1 LRFVRQDI
9 YDFFVGSPRDPS
21 EEGRG
26 VSQRPSQPQGNN
38 ARVLLF
44 SMRNIARHVARC
56 GDYEFEDVIS
66 SCDDIDVIAPY
77 PAIPVANRIVRHA
90 GRLLG
95 RERLIDGTVRVD
107 KKYDLFFAFC
117 RNAYDLRFL
126 KRITGLHENCRQSVC
141 VISELWPNRIPQ
153 VREHLKVLGRFDH
166 VLTNLQTSV
175 GPIEEATG
183 RPCHFLRLGVDA
195 LRFAPFPESP
205 ARNIDVYSMG
215 RRPAEEHRT
224 LLASAERG
232 EMFYVYDTTAD
243 FDVIDPLEHRFLL
256 ANLIKR
262 SRFFITYPAKFDVPA
277 ETGGTEEMGA
287 RYFEGAAGGA
297 IMIGMPPRCAAY
309 EECFGWPDAV
319 IPTPGDAKQIACLV
333 ADLEAQPQRLA
344 QIRRNNVTNSL
355 LRHDWAYRWRA
366 ILDYVG
372 LSVTERLVERE
383 AQLNSVASLV
393 TVDSSL
399 PRAS

>member
-1 LRFVRQDI
+1 
-9 YDFFVGSPRDPS
+9 
-21 EEGRG
+21 
-26 VSQRPSQPQGNN
+26 VSQRPSQARRNT

-56 GDYEFEDVIS
+56 GDYEFEDVIT
-66 SCDDIDVIAPY
+66 SCDDTDVLAPC
-77 PAIPVANRIVRHA
+77 PATPVVNRIVRHA
-90 GRLLG
+90 GRMLG
-95 RERLIDGTVRVD
+95 REPLIDGAVNVD
-107 KKYDLFFAFC
+107 EKYDLFFAFC
-117 RNAYDLRFL
+117 RNASDLRFL

-141 VISELWPNRIPQ
+141 VISELWPNKIPE

-175 GPIEEATG
+175 GPIEKATG
-183 RPCHFLRLGVDA
+183 RPCHFLPSGVDA

-205 ARNIDVYSMG
+205 ARSIDVYSMG
-215 RRPAEEHRT
+215 RRPAEEHRA

-232 EMFYVYDTTAD
+232 GMFYVYDTTAN
-243 FDVIDPLEHRFLL
+243 FDVIDPLEHRILL

-287 RYFEGAAGGA
+287 RYYEGAAGGA
-297 IMIGMPPRCAAY
+297 VMIGMPPRCAAY
-309 EECFGWPDAV
+309 DDSFGWRDAV
-319 IPTPGDAKQIACLV
+319 IPTPDDPKQIVCLV
-333 ADLEAQPQRLA
+333 AELEAQPQRLA

-355 LRHDWAYRWRA
+355 RRHDWAYRWRE
-366 ILDYVG
+366 ILDHVG
-372 LSVTERLVERE
+372 LSVTESLVERE
-383 AQLNSVASLV
+383 AQLNSTASLV
-393 TVDSSL
+393 SADSSL

>member
-1 LRFVRQDI
+1 MTQ
-9 YDFFVGSPRDPS
+9 P
-21 EEGRG
+21 
-26 VSQRPSQPQGNN
+26 PSQPQRNK

-44 SMRNIARHVARC
+44 SMRNIAHHVARC

-66 SCDDIDVIAPY
+66 GCDDADVIAPH
-77 PAIPVANRIVRHA
+77 PATPVDNRIVREVE
-90 GRLLG
+90 RILG
-95 RERLIDGTVRVD
+95 RERLIDGAVRAD
-107 KKYDLFFAFC
+107 EKYDLFFVFC
-117 RNAYDLRFL
+117 RNAFDLRFVN
-126 KRITGLHENCRQSVC
+126 RIEGLHENCRQAVC
-141 VISELWPNRIPQ
+141 VISELWPSKISE

-166 VLTNLQTSV
+166 VFANLQTSV
-175 GPIEEATG
+175 GSIEKATG
-183 RPCHFLRLGVDA
+183 RPCHFLPLGVDA
-195 LRFAPFPESP
+195 LRFAPFPGSP

-215 RRPAEEHRT
+215 RRPAEEHRA

-243 FDVIDPLEHRFLL
+243 FDVIDPLEHRILL

-277 ETGGTEEMGA
+277 ETSGTREMGA

-297 IMIGMPPRCAAY
+297 VMIGMPPRCAAY
-309 EECFGWPDAV
+309 DDCFDWRDAV
-319 IPTPGDAKQIACLV
+319 ISTPRDPAQIACLV
-333 ADLEAQPQRLA
+333 AELEAQPNRLA

-355 LRHDWAYRWRA
+355 RRHDWVYRWRA
-366 ILDYVG
+366 ILDHVG

-383 AQLNSVASLV
+383 AQLNSAASRA
-393 TVDSSL
+393 TADSSL